1 MNESEVELGENA
13 VYRIQGDWDVD
24 TVTEQIFGE
33 LNGTVARSTIQEVIK
48 DVIPKY
54 EGAPVQ
60 TFVPIFIRRDAVDKL
75 KAMQALFSTPVKA
88 LVDSEIKQEE
98 ATQEAVEALVAADLV
113 EEAVADNLAATVL
126 TADMNETVTE

>member
-24 TVTEQIFGE
+24 TVTEQIFVE
-33 LNGTVARSTIQEVIK
+33 LNGTAARSTIQEVIK
-48 DVIPKY
+48 DVFPKY